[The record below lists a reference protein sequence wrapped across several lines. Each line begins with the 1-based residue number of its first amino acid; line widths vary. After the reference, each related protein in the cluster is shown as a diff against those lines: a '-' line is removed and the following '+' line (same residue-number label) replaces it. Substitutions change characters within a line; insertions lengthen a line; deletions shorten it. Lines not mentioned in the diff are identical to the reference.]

1 MSYRRRSP
9 AVEGES
15 AIVATTSPELRLIGL
30 TQPRETEAR
39 LEVEGDR
46 LVAGGREIPLERVDS
61 LFFRGRSREDAQLV
75 VALFGGDEVVVPF
88 SADMVVVAA
97 PVADA
102 VAGTAVRPV
111 RGRLRVAERPA
122 PAPPAPAPVATPAP
136 PPPAPEFR
144 PAPPSGAAWQGGHAE
159 RRGGPKRL
167 IPAAAVAVAALTA
180 LGFTVKATLQHHPKA
195 APAASSPAPAPSISR
210 AGVVQPSLSPSP
222 APAPSPSH
230 SPHPRPSP
238 THRPRHQVK
247 PSPSHAAPAPP
258 PPQPSPAPQPSPSP
272 RPRPSPSH
280 SPKPSP
286 PPPKPSVSP
295 SVPAPSPSISIG

>member
-122 PAPPAPAPVATPAP
+122 PAPPP
-136 PPPAPEFR
+136 
-144 PAPPSGAAWQGGHAE
+144 
-159 RRGGPKRL
+159 RRR
-167 IPAAAVAVAALTA
+167 
-180 LGFTVKATLQHHPKA
+180 
-195 APAASSPAPAPSISR
+195 
-210 AGVVQPSLSPSP
+210 
-222 APAPSPSH
+222 
-230 SPHPRPSP
+230 
-238 THRPRHQVK
+238 
-247 PSPSHAAPAPP
+247 
-258 PPQPSPAPQPSPSP
+258 SP
-272 RPRPSPSH
+272 RPPRRHPHRSSAPRPRAAQPGRAGTPNGGEARS
-280 SPKPSP
+280 
-286 PPPKPSVSP
+286 
-295 SVPAPSPSISIG
+295 G